1 MKRIDHR
8 GCVHRPSSVLIAVL
22 LLALS
27 TAADAGDRSQAFG
40 PRPNVLLLVSDDQRP
55 DTIATLGN
63 PSIRTPH
70 LDQLVAAGTV
80 FTRATC
86 ANPICTPSRAEIL
99 TGVTGF
105 RSGVFDFGRRIHPQ
119 TPRWP
124 ATMRAAG
131 YRTWYV
137 GKWHNDGRPHDHG
150 FEETDGLFTGGGAPW
165 WVPTSDWNGRDVTG
179 YRGWVFQTDDGR
191 RQPEH
196 GVGLTPNISARFA
209 DAAIRFIRRPRAEQE
224 PFFLH
229 VNFTAPHDPLL
240 MPFGHEQ
247 LYDPDKLPV
256 PPNFLP
262 EHPFDHGNF
271 RGRDE
276 LLFEWPR
283 TRPMVR
289 DELAVY
295 YAVISH
301 MDAQIGRILAALDDT
316 QQRENTIIIF
326 TSDHGLAIGSHGLR
340 GKQSMYEHTI
350 GVPLM
355 LSGPG
360 VPRNRRTDAPCY
372 LRDLFPTVCDLCG
385 IAAPDAVEGRSL
397 RPVLAGTV
405 ETVHP
410 FAVGY
415 FRSFQRMI
423 RTDEWKLIWYPQLDR
438 YQLFDLRND
447 PHELRDV
454 SKASGHEEVIAGLR
468 TRLETWL
475 REHGD
480 PLLVEPAPSR

>member
-1 MKRIDHR
+1 MI
-8 GCVHRPSSVLIAVL
+8 VAA
-22 LLALS
+22 LLAMS
-27 TAADAGDRSQAFG
+27 TAAGGEDQPQPSVA
-40 PRPNVLLLVSDDQRP
+40 RPNVLLLVSDDQRP
-55 DTIATLGN
+55 DTIAALGN
-63 PSIRTPH
+63 PTIRTPH
-70 LDQLVAAGTV
+70 LDQLVVAGTV
-80 FTRATC
+80 FPRATC

-99 TGVTGF
+99 TGMTGF
-105 RSGVFDFGRRIHPQ
+105 TSGAFDFGRRIHPE

-137 GKWHNDGRPHDHG
+137 GKWHNDGRPQDHG
-150 FEETDGLFTGGGAPW
+150 YEETDGLFAGGGGSW
-165 WVPTSDWNGRDVTG
+165 WVPTSDWNGREVTG
-179 YRGWVFQTDDGR
+179 YRGWAFQTDDGH

-196 GVGLTPNISARFA
+196 GVGLTPNISTRFA
-209 DAAIRFIRRPRAEQE
+209 DAAIRFLRRTRAEQE

-240 MPFGHEQ
+240 MPFGGEQ
-247 LYDPDKLPV
+247 LYNPDSLPV
-256 PPNFLP
+256 PHNFLP

-283 TRPMVR
+283 TPQMVR

-295 YAVISH
+295 YAQISH

-316 QQRENTIIIF
+316 QQRDNTIIIF
-326 TSDHGLAIGSHGLR
+326 TSDHGLALGGHGLR

-350 GVPLM
+350 GVPLV

-360 VPRNRRTDAPCY
+360 VPRGRRTDAQCY
-372 LRDLFPTVCDLCG
+372 MRDLFPTICDLCG
-385 IAAPDAVEGRSL
+385 VAAPDSVEGRSL

-405 ETVHP
+405 ETIHP

-415 FRSFQRMI
+415 FRNVQRMI
-423 RTDEWKLIWYPQLDR
+423 RTHEWKLIWYPVLDR

-447 PHELRDV
+447 PHELRDL
-454 SKASGHEEVIAGLR
+454 SGEAGSARVMSDLR
-468 TRLETWL
+468 QRLETWL
-475 REHGD
+475 REHQD
-480 PLLVEPAPSR
+480 PLFGEPATPSGG